1 MSNSECIKKKVC
13 NASSYDFK
21 DKYHHLKGLINNQ
34 EVGSSKLIEIKSP
47 IDHELSGSF
56 YGMTAEEI
64 DDAYEKQ
71 ISRLKVDQKQVM
83 NIAKL
88 RS

>member
-13 NASSYDFK
+13 NASSYDFN

-64 DDAYEKQ
+64 DDAYEKA
-71 ISRLKVDQKQVM
+71 D
-83 NIAKL
+83 IAFK
-88 RS
+88 S